1 MKSQLIVSFRLLIKC
16 LKLTGQMRCEFP
28 WNDALKCIGS
38 TRKFRCL
45 SCSTWGSYS
54 CSQSIAIN
62 VERNDKSQ
70 MILIRLLGLGILSCY
85 AIVFVFDVVDVVL
98 TLFSGMRSKLVI
110 TVSRTVLS
118 TKSFIF
124 LLLVYLFLF

>member
-1 MKSQLIVSFRLLIKC
+1 MKSQLIVSFRLHIKC
-16 LKLTGQMRCEFP
+16 LKLTGQTICEFP

-62 VERNDKSQ
+62 VERNDRV
-70 MILIRLLGLGILSCY
+70 IRLLSLGILSCY
-85 AIVFVFDVVDVVL
+85 AIVFDVVDVVL

>member
-1 MKSQLIVSFRLLIKC
+1 MKSQLIVSFLLHIKC

-62 VERNDKSQ
+62 VERNDRV
-70 MILIRLLGLGILSCY
+70 IRLLGLSILSCY
-85 AIVFVFDVVDVVL
+85 TIVFVFDVVL

>member
-1 MKSQLIVSFRLLIKC
+1 MKSQLIVSFRLLTEY
-16 LKLTGQMRCEFP
+16 LKLTGQTRCEFP

-70 MILIRLLGLGILSCY
+70 IILIRLLDLGILSCY
-85 AIVFVFDVVDVVL
+85 AIVFVFIDLVL

>member
-1 MKSQLIVSFRLLIKC
+1 MKSQLIVSFLLHIKC
-16 LKLTGQMRCEFP
+16 LKLTGQTRCEFP
-28 WNDALKCIGS
+28 WIDALKCIGS

-70 MILIRLLGLGILSCY
+70 MILIRLLGLGILSYY
-85 AIVFVFDVVDVVL
+85 AIVFDVVDVVL

-124 LLLVYLFLF
+124 LLLVYLFFF